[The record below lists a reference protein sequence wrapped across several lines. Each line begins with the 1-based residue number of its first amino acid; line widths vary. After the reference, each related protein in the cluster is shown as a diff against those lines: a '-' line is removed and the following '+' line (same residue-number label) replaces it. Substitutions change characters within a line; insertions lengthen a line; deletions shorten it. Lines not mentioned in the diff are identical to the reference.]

1 MDCHRYAG
9 LIAERARGVTA
20 MRARSPLSPKTPP
33 WKAQVRLCKRSRPL
47 SARGKTANPVV
58 VAIARKLRA
67 VLWAIAQEVR
77 LPAELG
83 QRARSPMDPATRF
96 RTAVG
101 RGAAPGWGHHRRRE
115 AAARNQR
122 ASREAGTRRRPV
134 RWSPTPGDP
143 QAQPSSVT
151 GSGSADDQRSSEKD
165 DDVKTFRCGLDIGSQ
180 INAPRSAA
188 EAVPPPTYGLGHWGT
203 NHCCLPV
210 RCNVWLAGQLRF
222 VT

>member
-1 MDCHRYAG
+1 
-9 LIAERARGVTA
+9 

-58 VAIARKLRA
+58 VVIAHTLRA

-83 QRARSPMDPATRF
+83 QRARSPMDRATRF
-96 RTAVG
+96 RTEIG
-101 RGAAPGWGHHRRRE
+101 RGAAPWWGHHRRRE
-115 AAARNQR
+115 AAARNPR

-134 RWSPTPGDP
+134 RCSPTPGDP

-165 DDVKTFRCGLDIGSQ
+165 DAVKTFRCGLDIGSQ
-180 INAPRSAA
+180 INDQSSAA
-188 EAVPPPTYGLGHWGT
+188 RRLCAASAAAGVRRDSYWEAALFRPQIRRPPNSPRKIPPAHHGT
-203 NHCCLPV
+203 
-210 RCNVWLAGQLRF
+210 RR
-222 VT
+222 T